1 MEDDDDM
8 DYDDPEEEEDS
19 SSDDES
25 GLNLVD
31 YDPYA
36 GIDFS
41 SSGDE
46 L

>member
-1 MEDDDDM
+1 MTWIM
-8 DYDDPEEEEDS
+8 MILKRKKTVS
-19 SSDDES
+19 STSSDDES

>member
-1 MEDDDDM
+1 MEDYDDM

-25 GLNLVD
+25 RLNLVV

-36 GIDFS
+36 SIDFS
-41 SSGDE
+41 SSGDK